1 MNCNNLPQLLFPI
14 SFISFNHKNQRHLRS
29 IMLIEINNE
38 TKTVNENFSATEIFS
53 LLEIK
58 NTNGYALA
66 INDNVIPKSKWS
78 ETILKENDKVLVIQA
93 TQGG

>member
-1 MNCNNLPQLLFPI
+1 MQ
-14 SFISFNHKNQRHLRS
+14 
-29 IMLIEINNE
+29 IEINNE
-38 TKTVNENFSATEIFS
+38 TKTITENFSAQQVFE
-53 LLEIK
+53 LLQIQ

-66 INDNVIPKSKWS
+66 INNTVVPKSKWN

>member
-1 MNCNNLPQLLFPI
+1 MQ
-14 SFISFNHKNQRHLRS
+14 
-29 IMLIEINNE
+29 IEINNE
-38 TKTVNENFSATEIFS
+38 TKTITENFSAQQVFE
-53 LLEIK
+53 LLQIQ

-66 INDNVIPKSKWS
+66 INNTVVPKSKCN

>member
-1 MNCNNLPQLLFPI
+1 
-14 SFISFNHKNQRHLRS
+14 
-29 IMLIEINNE
+29 MLIEINNE
-38 TKTVNENFSATEIFS
+38 TKTVVENFSAAEIFT

-58 NTNGYALA
+58 NINGYALA
-66 INDNVIPKSKWS
+66 INNNVIPKIKWS

>member
-1 MNCNNLPQLLFPI
+1 MT
-14 SFISFNHKNQRHLRS
+14 
-29 IMLIEINNE
+29 IEINNE
-38 TKTVNENFSATEIFS
+38 TKTITENFSAQQVFE
-53 LLEIK
+53 LLQIQ

-66 INDNVIPKSKWS
+66 INNTVVPKSKWN

>member
-1 MNCNNLPQLLFPI
+1 MQ
-14 SFISFNHKNQRHLRS
+14 
-29 IMLIEINNE
+29 IEINNE
-38 TKTVNENFSATEIFS
+38 TKTITENFSAQQVFE
-53 LLEIK
+53 LLKIP

-66 INDNVIPKSKWS
+66 INNNVVPKSKWA

>member
-1 MNCNNLPQLLFPI
+1 MQ
-14 SFISFNHKNQRHLRS
+14 
-29 IMLIEINNE
+29 IEINNE
-38 TKTVNENFSATEIFS
+38 IKTITEKFSAQQVFE
-53 LLEIK
+53 LLQIH

-66 INDNVIPKSKWS
+66 INNTVVPKTKWI

>member
-1 MNCNNLPQLLFPI
+1 MI
-14 SFISFNHKNQRHLRS
+14 
-29 IMLIEINNE
+29 IEINNE
-38 TKTVNENFSATEIFS
+38 IKTVTEKLSASEIFS
-53 LLEIK
+53 LLEIN

-66 INDNVIPKSKWS
+66 INNNVIPKTKWT

>member
-1 MNCNNLPQLLFPI
+1 MIENLCL
-14 SFISFNHKNQRHLRS
+14 SFTSVKSVCYFKMI
-29 IMLIEINNE
+29 IEINNE
-38 TKTVNENFSATEIFS
+38 AQTVNTNISATEIFS

-66 INDNVIPKSKWS
+66 VNNNVIPKSEWS

>member
-1 MNCNNLPQLLFPI
+1 M
-14 SFISFNHKNQRHLRS
+14 K
-29 IMLIEINNE
+29 IEINNE
-38 TKTVNENFSATEIFS
+38 IKSVNEKFSATEIFS

-66 INDNVIPKSKWS
+66 INNTVIPKAKWS